1 MKLYYA
7 AASPFARKVMIALH
21 ESNLLD
27 KVELSPVVIGPL
39 TPGEIV
45 PSRNPLGKIP
55 CLELP
60 DGTTLYDS
68 RVITRYLSN
77 LAPATGL
84 YPDDETLWD
93 VLTLEATAD
102 GIMDAAV
109 SMVYEYR
116 IRPEEKVFEEFP
128 DAQWQKI
135 DRALTALETR
145 WMPYLNEQKN
155 LPVLAVAAALG
166 YLDFRH
172 NDRNW
177 RGAHPMLA
185 AWETEIRERPSIAA
199 TVPVG

>member
-27 KVELSPVVIGPL
+27 KVELTPVVVNPFA
-39 TPGEIV
+39 PGDIV

-55 CLELP
+55 CLELA
-60 DGTTLYDS
+60 DGTNLYDS

-84 YPDDETLWD
+84 YPDDDSIWD
-93 VLTLEATAD
+93 ALTLEATAD
-102 GIMDAAV
+102 GIMEAAV
-109 SMVYEYR
+109 TMIYETR
-116 IRPEEKVFEEFP
+116 IRPEEKVFDKFL
-128 DAQWQKI
+128 DAQWLKI
-135 DRALTALETR
+135 DRALSALETR

-166 YLDFRH
+166 YVDFRH
-172 NDRNW
+172 ADRDW
-177 RGAHPMLA
+177 RSDHPVLA
-185 AWETEIRERPSIAA
+185 AWEAEIRERPSIAA